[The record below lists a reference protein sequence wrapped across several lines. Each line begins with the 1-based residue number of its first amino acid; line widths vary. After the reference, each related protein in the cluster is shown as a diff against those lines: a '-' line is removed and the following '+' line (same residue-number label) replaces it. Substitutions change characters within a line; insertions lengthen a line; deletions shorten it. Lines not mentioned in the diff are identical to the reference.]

1 MIVVLE
7 YLVIAAVIGLVVF
20 FLAVLVFGR
29 GEQMAPLPAR
39 TSPSE
44 LPDGAVTG
52 NDLRAVRFAVGLRGY
67 RMGDVDWTL
76 DRTAEELDRL
86 RAEVRRLGGDPNLLG
101 PDGEPAD
108 SRLVATTVGAQ
119 AGGATGDAGVGQYA
133 GSGHGSAVD
142 GTGAETAARGAGV
155 PENPDTRQQ
164 PAAEPGGTENRP
176 ATSEHWRTEGEGG
189 PLGGTDDG
197 EATRPGAPDVN
208 GHTADPAIPAPPD
221 TDQQRW

>member
-29 GEQMAPLPAR
+29 GEQLAPLPAR

-86 RAEVRRLGGDPNLLG
+86 RAEVRRLGGDPNVLG
-101 PDGEPAD
+101 PTGDSDDG
-108 SRLVATTVGAQ
+108 RLVATGVGAQ
-119 AGGATGDAGVGQYA
+119 HHTPTGEP
-133 GSGHGSAVD
+133 
-142 GTGAETAARGAGV
+142 GTGETPA
-155 PENPDTRQQ
+155 Q
-164 PAAEPGGTENRP
+164 P
-176 ATSEHWRTEGEGG
+176 W
-189 PLGGTDDG
+189 
-197 EATRPGAPDVN
+197 
-208 GHTADPAIPAPPD
+208 PAPPAQHQD
-221 TDQQRW
+221 QHQRRDEPAGRRDMIGRGEAGHPEAGHPEAGHPEAGHPEAGRPEQYGIPAAQEHPGAATSAPPDVDQQR